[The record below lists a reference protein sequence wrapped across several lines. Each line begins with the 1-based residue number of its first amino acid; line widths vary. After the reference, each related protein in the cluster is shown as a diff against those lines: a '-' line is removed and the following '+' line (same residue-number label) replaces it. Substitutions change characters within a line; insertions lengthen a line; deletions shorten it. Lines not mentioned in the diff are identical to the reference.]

1 MINILLI
8 IELVKSEIN
17 NCINE
22 KVMDVITGS
31 IIPTMSI
38 PLKLNFEMSRFDNMK
53 LRSFDGSSD
62 NPPLKSEKT
71 VMTMMEII

>member
-1 MINILLI
+1 MINMLLI

-31 IIPTMSI
+31 IIPTKSI
-38 PLKLNFEMSRFDNMK
+38 PLKLNFEMSRFDNI
-53 LRSFDGSSD
+53 RFSSFEGSSD
-62 NPPLKSEKT
+62 NPPWKSEKT
-71 VMTMMEII
+71 VITMIEIA